1 MLQVE
6 NVPNRTSSIA
16 SNEDLSA
23 PSRLFHRS
31 VLASTVAGELMSES
45 FKSGLFLTGPRRTGK
60 TTFVRGDL
68 VAALEREHEALV
80 IYVDL
85 WDDQKMDPGLAIYR
99 ALALALDAFDGLLVR
114 MARRIG
120 LKGVRLC
127 GVEISLEQIN
137 AGRVESLTTSLR
149 RLTQLSGRRVVL
161 VVDEAHRLQ
170 TTELGRV
177 ALHGLKAARDALLLT
192 PGPGFR
198 FLATGSHA
206 HKLEHMVREK
216 QEPFLCA
223 RTRALPVM
231 GEDFLQW
238 QRALWPENA
247 RPGLPVMAQAFER
260 LFHRVED
267 FIDVCD
273 ASRGAHLPDAEE
285 ADRSLFE
292 KVDASLARDK
302 RIFAER
308 LISAGPLSTAFLV
321 LKAEMGH
328 QFAPH
333 FSRSHERVMQLLAL
347 MGETAIRP
355 DFSMQG
361 VDATLARLAELE
373 LLWHRRIYVIEDA
386 RHVGW
391 LREMDLSRLFGHE
404 QRAVEAA

>member
-1 MLQVE
+1 M
-6 NVPNRTSSIA
+6 A
-16 SNEDLSA
+16 
-23 PSRLFHRS
+23 RLFHRPD
-31 VLASTVAGELMSES
+31 LASSLADQLMSES

-68 VAALEREHEALV
+68 VAALEREHDALV

-85 WDDQKMDPGLAIYR
+85 WDDRKMDPGLAIYR
-99 ALALALDAFDGLLVR
+99 AVALALDAFDGVFVR
-114 MARRIG
+114 MARRVG

-127 GVEISLEQIN
+127 GIEISLEQIN

-161 VVDEAHRLQ
+161 VIDEAHRCQ
-170 TTELGRV
+170 MTELGLV

-238 QRALWPENA
+238 QRAQWQEGA
-247 RPGLPVMAQAFER
+247 RPGLPAMAQAFER

-273 ASRGAHLPDAEE
+273 ASRGESPVDAAG
-285 ADRSLFE
+285 ADGSLLG
-292 KVDASLARDK
+292 KVDEWLARDQ
-302 RIFAER
+302 RIFAEK
-308 LISAGPLSTAFLV
+308 LISAGPLSTAFLY

-328 QFAPH
+328 RFAPH
-333 FSRSHERVMQLLAL
+333 FSRSHERVMQLLTL

-355 DFSMQG
+355 DFSMPG
-361 VDATLARLAELE
+361 VDATLARLEDLE
-373 LLWHRRIYVIEDA
+373 LLWHCRIYVIEDA

-391 LREMDLSRLFGHE
+391 LRAMDLSSLFGQE
-404 QRAVEAA
+404 QRVVEAA